1 MRQASWTVRAL
12 WAAALGAALLAT
24 GGCGPRNGGSGG
36 GNVLRYAMQTAPT
49 RLDPAEVQDGDTI
62 DMLFQI
68 FEGLVQWNEKN
79 EIVPNLA
86 ESWKVSDDG
95 RTYTFRIRDNVLFH
109 PPFKRKLVAQDF
121 VYSLTR
127 ALKAPVALTYLNDIV
142 GAADVASGK
151 ATTLAGVRALDDR
164 TLQITIDRRKPY
176 FLGKL
181 TYPCA
186 YAVCHEAIERNGGRF
201 DEKTMIGTGPFMLK
215 EYRSGYSV
223 TLVANKDYHG
233 GPPVLDGIERPI
245 LTDTNARQTKYES
258 GGTDITDVQRSD
270 LDRIR
275 ANPELK
281 SQLREFPRAA
291 IWYLGM
297 NPKAYKPFQDRRVR
311 RAFAMAVNK
320 DELIR
325 LALKGAAT
333 RAEGI
338 LPPGLPGHDDAF
350 VGLKYDP
357 VAAARL
363 LAQAGYPGGKGMP
376 RLTIYYRQGMK
387 QVEDGV
393 MAIRDDLK
401 RNLGVEAD
409 VQQVEWSQFLTQ
421 LNSKTVPCA
430 HVRWAADYLDP
441 QNFLSVLLRS
451 GSWEN
456 NFNYSN
462 PEFDRLCDQADI
474 EPNPARRME
483 LYRKAERIAV
493 DDAPWICLY
502 FQRDLELH
510 KPYVRGIRDSL
521 MGHLPHTTTTVAG
534 RNQVR

>member
-1 MRQASWTVRAL
+1 MSGWSAFVRAAWL
-12 WAAALGAALLAT
+12 CAAVSVVACV
-24 GGCGPRNGGSGG
+24 GCGPRSGGPGGG
-36 GNVLRYAMQTAPT
+36 GNVLRYALQTAPT

-62 DMLFQI
+62 DMLFQV

-86 ESWKVSDDG
+86 ESWTLSDDG
-95 RTYTFRIRDNVLFH
+95 RTYTFRIRDNVYFH
-109 PPFKRKLVAQDF
+109 APFRRKLTAQDF

-151 ATTLAGVRALDDR
+151 AGALAGVKALDNR
-164 TLQITIDRRKPY
+164 TLQITIDKRKPY

-186 YAVCHEAIERNGGRF
+186 YAVCREAIEKNGGVF
-201 DEKTMIGTGPFMLK
+201 DEKTMIGTGPFVMK

-223 TLVANKDYHG
+223 TLAANPDYHG
-233 GPPVLDGIERPI
+233 GRPILDGIERPI

-258 GGTDITDVQRSD
+258 GGADITDVQRSD
-270 LDRIR
+270 LDRIK
-275 ANPELK
+275 ADPQLSAQLK
-281 SQLREFPRAA
+281 EFPRAA

-325 LALKGAAT
+325 LALKGTAT
-333 RAEGI
+333 KAEGI
-338 LPPGLPGHDDAF
+338 VPPGLPGHDDRFA
-350 VGLKYDP
+350 GLAYDP
-357 VAAARL
+357 AAAAKL
-363 LAQAGYPGGKGMP
+363 LAEAGYPGGRGMP
-376 RLTIYYRQGMK
+376 KLTIYYRQGMK

-409 VQQVEWSQFLTQ
+409 VQQVEWSQFLKQ

-441 QNFLSVLLRS
+441 QNFLSVLLRT

-462 PEFDRLCDQADI
+462 PEFDKLCDQADV
-474 EPNPARRME
+474 EPNSAKRME
-483 LYRKAERIAV
+483 LYRRAERIAV

-510 KPYVRGIRDSL
+510 KPYVKGIRDSL

-534 RNQVR
+534 RR

>member
-1 MRQASWTVRAL
+1 MARAAWL
-12 WAAALGAALLAT
+12 VVAIAALCAAA
-24 GGCGPRNGGSGG
+24 GCGPKGGAGGAGG

-62 DMLFQI
+62 DLLFQI
-68 FEGLVQWNEKN
+68 FEGLVQWNDKS

-95 RTYTFRIRDNVLFH
+95 RTYTFKIRDNVTFQE
-109 PPFKRKLVAQDF
+109 PYKRRLVAQDF

-127 ALKAPVALTYLNDIV
+127 ALKAPVALTYLGDIV
-142 GAADVASGK
+142 GSDELAHEK
-151 ATTLAGVRALDDR
+151 ATTLAGVKAPDDH
-164 TLQITIDRRKPY
+164 TLQITIKKRKPY
-176 FLGKL
+176 FLGML

-186 YAVCHEAIERNGGRF
+186 YAVCREAIEKNGGKF
-201 DEKTMIGTGPFMLK
+201 DEKTMVGTGPFKLK

-223 TLVANKDYHG
+223 SLVANKEYHG
-233 GPPVLDGIERPI
+233 GAPLLDGIERPI

-258 GGTDITDVQRSD
+258 GGTDMTDVQRSD
-270 LDRIR
+270 LDRIKG
-275 ANPELK
+275 NPELNG
-281 SQLREFPRAA
+281 QLKEFQRAA

-297 NPKAYKPFQDRRVR
+297 NPKAYKPFADRRVR
-311 RAFAMAVNK
+311 RAFAMAVDK
-320 DELIR
+320 DQLIR

-333 RAEGI
+333 RAEGV
-338 LPPGLPGHDDAF
+338 LPPGLPGYDEKL

-357 VAAARL
+357 AAAAKL
-363 LAQAGYPGGKGMP
+363 LAEAGYPGGKGMP
-376 RLTIYYRQGMK
+376 KLTIYYRQGMK

-409 VQQVEWSQFLTQ
+409 VQQVEWAQFLKQ

-430 HVRWAADYLDP
+430 HVRWSADYVDP

-462 PEFDRLCDQADI
+462 PEFDKLCDQADV
-474 EPNPARRME
+474 EPNQAKRLE
-483 LYRKAERIAV
+483 LYRKAEKIAV
-493 DDAPWICLY
+493 EDAPWVCIY

-510 KPYVRGIRDSL
+510 KPWVKGIRDSL
-521 MGHLPHTTTTVAG
+521 MGHLPHVTTTVAG
-534 RNQVR
+534 RK

>member
-1 MRQASWTVRAL
+1 MARGGHGGVVR
-12 WAAALGAALLAT
+12 G
-24 GGCGPRNGGSGG
+24 GGCGPKGGAPGGAGG

-62 DMLFQI
+62 DLLFQI
-68 FEGLVQWNEKN
+68 FEGLVQWNDKS

-95 RTYTFRIRDNVLFH
+95 RTYTFRIRDNVYFQ

-127 ALKAPVALTYLNDIV
+127 ALKAPVALTYLGDIV
-142 GAADVASGK
+142 GADELAASK
-151 ATTLAGVRALDDR
+151 TTTLAGVRAPDDR
-164 TLQITIDRRKPY
+164 TLEITIVKRKPY

-186 YAVCHEAIERNGGRF
+186 YAVCREAIEKNGGRF
-201 DEKTMIGTGPFMLK
+201 DETTMIGTGAFKLK

-223 TLVANKDYHG
+223 SLVANKEYHG
-233 GPPVLDGIERPI
+233 GAPVLDGIERPI
-245 LTDTNARQTKYES
+245 LTDTNARQTKFES
-258 GGTDITDVQRSD
+258 GGTDVTDVQRSD
-270 LDRIR
+270 LDRIKSD
-275 ANPELK
+275 PQLSGQLK
-281 SQLREFPRAA
+281 EFQRAA

-333 RAEGI
+333 KAEGVV
-338 LPPGLPGHDDAF
+338 PPGLPGHDAKF

-357 VAAARL
+357 TAAAKL
-363 LAQAGYPGGKGMP
+363 LAEAGYPGGKGMP
-376 RLTIYYRQGMK
+376 KLTIYYRQGMK

-409 VQQVEWSQFLTQ
+409 VQQVEWSQFLKQ

-430 HVRWAADYLDP
+430 HVRWSADYPRPAEFPLGAAAD
-441 QNFLSVLLRS
+441 
-451 GSWEN
+451 
-456 NFNYSN
+456 
-462 PEFDRLCDQADI
+462 RLVGEQLQLQQ
-474 EPNPARRME
+474 PR
-483 LYRKAERIAV
+483 
-493 DDAPWICLY
+493 
-502 FQRDLELH
+502 
-510 KPYVRGIRDSL
+510 VR
-521 MGHLPHTTTTVAG
+521 
-534 RNQVR
+534 